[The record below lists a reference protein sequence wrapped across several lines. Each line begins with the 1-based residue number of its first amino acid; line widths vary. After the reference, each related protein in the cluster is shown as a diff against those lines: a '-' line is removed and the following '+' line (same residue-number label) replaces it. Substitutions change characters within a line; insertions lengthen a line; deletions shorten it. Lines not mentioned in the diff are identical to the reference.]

1 MTAVLVT
8 YIYMKRTLMVLFAA
22 SGLLFSQNAASQ
34 AQNAASQKVQVTHT
48 ERADFPAGGLLQFH
62 NSMGELT
69 VEGWDRPDVEIT
81 TIKSTK
87 DVFPATDREKLSA
100 ELEKVK
106 ISLQHQSD
114 GLTVATDVPRQRHA
128 GPSVPFDVEYRVKA
142 PMNAR
147 LTVAHD
153 KGEVHV
159 DNLTSDIHVTVRNGE
174 ITLHLPQEN
183 QYGIDAKSK
192 LGAVISD
199 FPGNEKRMRW
209 SFGHTFVQETKGAH
223 TLYLRAGFGDIV
235 ILKYQKP
242 APPAPGA

>member
-1 MTAVLVT
+1 
-8 YIYMKRTLMVLFAA
+8 MVLLAG
-22 SGLLFSQNAASQ
+22 SGLLF
-34 AQNAASQKVQVTHT
+34 AQDAASQKVQVTHT
-48 ERADFPAGGLLQFH
+48 ERADFPAGGLLQFQ

-87 DVFPATDREKLSA
+87 DVFPAADREKMSA

-106 ISLQHQSD
+106 ISVEHQGDS
-114 GLTVATDVPRQRHA
+114 LIVTTDVPRHHA
-128 GPSVPFDVEYRVKA
+128 GPAVFFDLEYRVKA

-159 DNLTSDIHVTVRNGE
+159 DNLTSDIHATVRIGE

-192 LGAVISD
+192 VGAVISD
-199 FPGNEKRMRW
+199 FPGNEKRLRW
-209 SFGHTFVQETKGAH
+209 SFGHTFVQDTKGAH

-242 APPAPGA
+242 LPPGPVTQ